1 MYGRYFVLFAILFT
15 GWFLRKINFIDDKM
29 DHSINKLVV
38 YFAYPCLI
46 VHNIGELDL
55 TADVL
60 AERQIQHLRMLAQMP
75 QILSLVVFYLYGFF
89 CKGYAR
95 LRKYPKNVSGI
106 AEFAMSM
113 PNNGFMGFPVALIFF
128 GDSGLLLMLAHNA
141 AMNFFIFT
149 YGVKLLRDM
158 KTDDHPPMTPK
169 RFITA
174 VVKLLLNPNILALFI
189 GFAFSMLGNGVPGV
203 LDEYL
208 LYIGNVSTPM
218 AMIFIGS
225 TLTNYKFRDII
236 RSVVTIEGSA
246 VKLLLLPLLTLAAV
260 AFLPIDPL
268 IRSILVLGISFPTA
282 ATVPMLAEQ
291 EGLDAGVASKILFL
305 STVASIGTVPL
316 LIHIIQLVIM

>member
-46 VHNIGELDL
+46 VHNIGALDL
-55 TADVL
+55 TSDILADFGLTFV
-60 AERQIQHLRMLAQMP
+60 
-75 QILSLVVFYLYGFF
+75 LSLVLFYLYGFF
-89 CKGYAR
+89 CKGYSR
-95 LRKYPKNVSGI
+95 VRRYPKDVSGI

-158 KTDDHPPMTPK
+158 KAGDRPPVTPK
-169 RFITA
+169 RFFKATL
-174 VVKLLLNPNILALFI
+174 KLLLNPNILALFI
-189 GFAFSMLGNGVPGV
+189 GFAFSLSGIGVPGV

-236 RSVVTIEGSA
+236 SSVMTIEGSV
-246 VKLLLLPLLTLAAV
+246 VKLLVLPLLTLAAV
-260 AFLPIDPL
+260 AFLPVDPL

-282 ATVPMLAEQ
+282 ATVSMLSEQ

-316 LIHIIQLVIM
+316 LIHIIQQVIV

>member
-15 GWFLRKINFIDDKM
+15 GWFLRKINFIDEKM

-46 VHNIGELDL
+46 VHNIGALDL
-55 TADVL
+55 TSGVL
-60 AERQIQHLRMLAQMP
+60 ADFGLTFV
-75 QILSLVVFYLYGFF
+75 LSLVLFYLYGFF

-95 LRKYPKNVSGI
+95 VRKYPKDVSGI

-128 GDSGLLLMLAHNA
+128 GDRGLLLMLAHNA

-158 KTDDHPPMTPK
+158 KNDEHPPVTPK
-169 RFITA
+169 RILRA
-174 VVKLLLNPNILALFI
+174 ALKLLLNPNILALFI
-189 GFAFSMLGNGVPGV
+189 GFAFSLSGLGVPGV

-225 TLTNYKFRDII
+225 SLTRYRFRDMIS
-236 RSVVTIEGSA
+236 SVTTIEGSV
-246 VKLLLLPLLTLAAV
+246 VKLLVLPLLTLAAV

-282 ATVPMLAEQ
+282 ATVSMLAEQ
-291 EGLDAGVASKILFL
+291 EGLDAGIASKILFL

>member
-15 GWFLRKINFIDDKM
+15 GWFLRKIHFIDDKM

-46 VHNIGELDL
+46 VHNIGKLDL

-60 AERQIQHLRMLAQMP
+60 ADFGLTFV
-75 QILSLVVFYLYGFF
+75 LSLVVFYLYGFF

-316 LIHIIQLVIM
+316 LIHIIQLAIM

>member
-60 AERQIQHLRMLAQMP
+60 ADFGLTFV
-75 QILSLVVFYLYGFF
+75 LSLVVFYLYGFF

-149 YGVKLLRDM
+149 YGVKLL
-158 KTDDHPPMTPK
+158 
-169 RFITA
+169 
-174 VVKLLLNPNILALFI
+174 LNPNILAMFI

>member
-60 AERQIQHLRMLAQMP
+60 ADFGLTFV
-75 QILSLVVFYLYGFF
+75 LSLVFFYLYGFF

-236 RSVVTIEGSA
+236 RSVV
-246 VKLLLLPLLTLAAV
+246 KLLLLPLLTLAAV

>member
-60 AERQIQHLRMLAQMP
+60 ADFGLTFV
-75 QILSLVVFYLYGFF
+75 LSLVVFYLYGFF

-149 YGVKLLRDM
+149 YGLQEFIFMNCRNF
-158 KTDDHPPMTPK
+158 PK
-169 RFITA
+169 
-174 VVKLLLNPNILALFI
+174 K
-189 GFAFSMLGNGVPGV
+189 
-203 LDEYL
+203 Y
-208 LYIGNVSTPM
+208 
-218 AMIFIGS
+218 
-225 TLTNYKFRDII
+225 
-236 RSVVTIEGSA
+236 
-246 VKLLLLPLLTLAAV
+246 
-260 AFLPIDPL
+260 
-268 IRSILVLGISFPTA
+268 
-282 ATVPMLAEQ
+282 
-291 EGLDAGVASKILFL
+291 
-305 STVASIGTVPL
+305 
-316 LIHIIQLVIM
+316 

>member
-46 VHNIGELDL
+46 VHNIGGLDL

-60 AERQIQHLRMLAQMP
+60 ADFGLTFV
-75 QILSLVVFYLYGFF
+75 LSLVVFYLYGFF

-149 YGVKLLRDM
+149 YGIKLLRDM
-158 KTDDHPPMTPK
+158 KTEDHPPMTPK

-189 GFAFSMLGNGVPGV
+189 GFAFSMLGHGVPGV

-282 ATVPMLAEQ
+282 AQ
-291 EGLDAGVASKILFL
+291 FL
-305 STVASIGTVPL
+305 CWRSRKDWMQVLQVRFCF
-316 LIHIIQLVIM
+316 

>member
-60 AERQIQHLRMLAQMP
+60 ADFGLTFV
-75 QILSLVVFYLYGFF
+75 LSLVFFYLYGFF

-95 LRKYPKNVSGI
+95 LRKYPKNISGI

-113 PNNGFMGFPVALIFF
+113 PNNGFMGFPVVLIFF

-291 EGLDAGVASKILFL
+291 EGLDAGVASKILLL

>member
-46 VHNIGELDL
+46 VHNIGQLDL

-60 AERQIQHLRMLAQMP
+60 ADFGLTFV
-75 QILSLVVFYLYGFF
+75 LSLVVFYLYGFF

-291 EGLDAGVASKILFL
+291 EELDAGVASKILFL

>member
-1 MYGRYFVLFAILFT
+1 
-15 GWFLRKINFIDDKM
+15 
-29 DHSINKLVV
+29 
-38 YFAYPCLI
+38 
-46 VHNIGELDL
+46 
-55 TADVL
+55 
-60 AERQIQHLRMLAQMP
+60 
-75 QILSLVVFYLYGFF
+75 
-89 CKGYAR
+89 
-95 LRKYPKNVSGI
+95 
-106 AEFAMSM
+106 
-113 PNNGFMGFPVALIFF
+113 
-128 GDSGLLLMLAHNA
+128 
-141 AMNFFIFT
+141 MNFFIFT

-246 VKLLLLPLLTLAAV
+246 VKLLLLPL
-260 AFLPIDPL
+260 F
-268 IRSILVLGISFPTA
+268 
-282 ATVPMLAEQ
+282 
-291 EGLDAGVASKILFL
+291 DAGGGGIPAYRSVDPVDPGAGDQFPDSGDSSYVGGAGRTGCRCCK
-305 STVASIGTVPL
+305 
-316 LIHIIQLVIM
+316 

>member
-1 MYGRYFVLFAILFT
+1 
-15 GWFLRKINFIDDKM
+15 
-29 DHSINKLVV
+29 
-38 YFAYPCLI
+38 
-46 VHNIGELDL
+46 
-55 TADVL
+55 
-60 AERQIQHLRMLAQMP
+60 
-75 QILSLVVFYLYGFF
+75 
-89 CKGYAR
+89 
-95 LRKYPKNVSGI
+95 
-106 AEFAMSM
+106 MSM

-158 KTDDHPPMTPK
+158 KTDEHPPVTPK
-169 RFITA
+169 RFFKA
-174 VVKLLLNPNILALFI
+174 ALKLLLNPNILALFI
-189 GFAFSMLGNGVPGV
+189 GFAFSLSGIGVPGV

-225 TLTNYKFRDII
+225 SLTRYKFRDII
-236 RSVVTIEGSA
+236 SSVMTIEGS
-246 VKLLLLPLLTLAAV
+246 VIKLLVLPLLTLAAV
-260 AFLPIDPL
+260 AFLPVDPL

-282 ATVPMLAEQ
+282 ATVSMLAEQ

-316 LIHIIQLVIM
+316 LIHIIQLVIV

>member
-60 AERQIQHLRMLAQMP
+60 ADFGLTFV
-75 QILSLVVFYLYGFF
+75 LSLVFFYLYGFF

-291 EGLDAGVASKILFL
+291 EGLDAGVVSKILFL

>member
-15 GWFLRKINFIDDKM
+15 GWFLRKINFIDEKM

-46 VHNIGELDL
+46 VHNIGALDL
-55 TADVL
+55 TPGVL
-60 AERQIQHLRMLAQMP
+60 ADFGLTFV
-75 QILSLVVFYLYGFF
+75 LSLVLFYLYGFF

-95 LRKYPKNVSGI
+95 VRKYPKDVSGI

-158 KTDDHPPMTPK
+158 KNDEHPPVTPK
-169 RFITA
+169 RILRA
-174 VVKLLLNPNILALFI
+174 ALKLLLNPNILALFI
-189 GFAFSMLGNGVPGV
+189 GFAFSLSGLGVPGV

-225 TLTNYKFRDII
+225 SLTRYRFRDMIS
-236 RSVVTIEGSA
+236 SVTTIEGSV
-246 VKLLLLPLLTLAAV
+246 VKLLVLPLLTLAAV

-282 ATVPMLAEQ
+282 ATVSMLAEQ
-291 EGLDAGVASKILFL
+291 EGLDAGVASRILFL

-316 LIHIIQLVIM
+316 FIHIIQLVIV

>member
-46 VHNIGELDL
+46 VHNIGQLDL

-60 AERQIQHLRMLAQMP
+60 ADFGLTFV
-75 QILSLVVFYLYGFF
+75 LSLVAFYLYGFF

-158 KTDDHPPMTPK
+158 KTDDHPPMTLK

-208 LYIGNVSTPM
+208 LYRQRIHADGHD
-218 AMIFIGS
+218 
-225 TLTNYKFRDII
+225 LHW
-236 RSVVTIEGSA
+236 
-246 VKLLLLPLLTLAAV
+246 
-260 AFLPIDPL
+260 ID
-268 IRSILVLGISFPTA
+268 A
-282 ATVPMLAEQ
+282 
-291 EGLDAGVASKILFL
+291 D
-305 STVASIGTVPL
+305 
-316 LIHIIQLVIM
+316 QL

>member
-60 AERQIQHLRMLAQMP
+60 ADFGLTFV
-75 QILSLVVFYLYGFF
+75 LSLVFFYLYGFF

-260 AFLPIDPL
+260 AFLPIVPL

-282 ATVPMLAEQ
+282 ATVSMLAEQ

-305 STVASIGTVPL
+305 ARRRPSGRCRC
-316 LIHIIQLVIM
+316 

>member
-60 AERQIQHLRMLAQMP
+60 ADFGLTFV
-75 QILSLVVFYLYGFF
+75 LSLVVFYLYGFF

-291 EGLDAGVASKILFL
+291 EGLDAGVASNILFL

-316 LIHIIQLVIM
+316 LIHIIQLVIV